1 MNAFL
6 IALVL
11 QSLLLLPPRTAV
23 ENPAAV
29 SQVPPKL
36 KKDYDK
42 IWTRFLTGTEDGK
55 VVKDLDKLLKKEKTF
70 DPAWTIEGYIE
81 LYKGDDTAARQ
92 KFTQAL
98 TLNAKNR
105 IALYYLAELAY
116 AHSEFARA
124 TTLYA
129 QLLSLDATHSDIL
142 EPKRQRALLLAI
154 DNLLRSAARAEEE
167 NRLAESEQYY
177 RQALNIVPKDPTLHG
192 RLADL
197 LAKENKT
204 EEAAAERRAA
214 EELTPRRV
222 ARARAADDV
231 KSDNLED
238 LGRWGNNIEVFHQI
252 RNAEA
257 VTREQFAILIIRYF
271 PQVTEFRQN
280 PQILTDTQDSPAR
293 SEIQTVVGIGLI
305 DPMPNHT
312 FEPSTPLTRGD
323 LGTALARLSRLLS
336 LSPASVRPIAAPDL
350 APTNAQYPEVQL
362 VLGYGLMTLEDSGRF
377 NVSGLV
383 SGREAVRSADQLL
396 RTFQQIQR

>member
-29 SQVPPKL
+29 LQVPPKL

>member
-29 SQVPPKL
+29 SQVPQKL

-42 IWTRFLTGTEDGK
+42 IWTRFLTGKEDAK
-55 VVKDLDKLLKKEKTF
+55 LVKDLDKLLKKEKTF
-70 DPAWTIEGYIE
+70 DPAWVMEGYVE
-81 LYKGDDTAARQ
+81 LYRGDDTAARQ

-116 AHSEFARA
+116 AHSEYARA

-214 EELTPRRV
+214 EELTPRRA
-222 ARARAADDV
+222 ARARAADDG
-231 KSDNLED
+231 KSDSLED

-257 VTREQFAILIIRYF
+257 VTREQFAVLIIRYF

-280 PQILTDTQDSPAR
+280 PQILTDTQNSPAR
-293 SEIQTVVGIGLI
+293 SEIQTLVGIGLI

-312 FEPSTPLTRGD
+312 FEPTAPITRGD
-323 LGTALARLSRLLS
+323 LATALARLSRLLS
-336 LSPASVRPIAAPDL
+336 VSPASVRPIAAPDL
-350 APTNAQYPEVQL
+350 APTNAQYAEVQL
-362 VLGYGLMTLEDSGRF
+362 VLGSGLMTLEDSGRF
-377 NVSGLV
+377 NVGGLV

-396 RTFQQIQR
+396 RTFQQVQR